1 MALFLPALYSFSYLS
16 ITVPAV
22 GCRLLSLLLPLGSEL
37 TEALSSQPKL
47 LPVFKD
53 YFDTV
58 VLLAGTNRENGHL
71 ILSKAVE
78 QWLPACIQLLK
89 GKEEEENASEG
100 GGGKVMIP
108 VGSLLQYLSHLTS
121 AVQFITNMV
130 KCTEMRSLAGDS
142 DSLVQVIGLSP
153 PPSFFPPSP
162 TGLFTS
168 FLHPPLFSSFLQ
180 WPIHS
185 FLFSSSVPV
194 PSLLLSSSSPVPPL
208 PYPTSLRSSFP
219 SFVLSPLPHLL
230 SINSLLSS
238 FTAHSLHPLLSQDS
252 DSESEEEEATVLAAA
267 AEEEESQGDES
278 VGS

>member
-1 MALFLPALYSFSYLS
+1 MVALFLPSLYSFSYLS

-37 TEALSSQPKL
+37 TESLSSQPKL

-142 DSLVQVIGLSP
+142 DSLIQVRGLSP

-168 FLHPPLFSSFLQ
+168 
-180 WPIHS
+180 
-185 FLFSSSVPV
+185 SSSHL
-194 PSLLLSSSSPVPPL
+194 SLLLPSPTL
-208 PYPTSLRSSFP
+208 
-219 SFVLSPLPHLL
+219 LL
-230 SINSLLSS
+230 SAALFFLLSLIISYPLTLS
-238 FTAHSLHPLLSQDS
+238 FLHSRRIQTRSQRR
-252 DSESEEEEATVLAAA
+252 TRVLC
-267 AEEEESQGDES
+267 
-278 VGS
+278 

>member
-1 MALFLPALYSFSYLS
+1 MVALFLPSLCSFSYLS

-37 TEALSSQPKL
+37 TESLSSQPKL

-142 DSLVQVIGLSP
+142 DSLIQVIL
-153 PPSFFPPSP
+153 
-162 TGLFTS
+162 
-168 FLHPPLFSSFLQ
+168 
-180 WPIHS
+180 
-185 FLFSSSVPV
+185 SSSLASPQLLPC
-194 PSLLLSSSSPVPPL
+194 PSVVLFLLLSSSSSAPPL
-208 PYPTSLRSSFP
+208 PYS
-219 SFVLSPLPHLL
+219 SPLLF
-230 SINSLLSS
+230 SLL
-238 FTAHSLHPLLSQDS
+238 
-252 DSESEEEEATVLAAA
+252 
-267 AEEEESQGDES
+267 
-278 VGS
+278 

>member
-1 MALFLPALYSFSYLS
+1 MVALFLPSLCSFSYLS

-37 TEALSSQPKL
+37 TESLSSQPKL

-153 PPSFFPPSP
+153 PLLLPNYFPVPQ
-162 TGLFTS
+162 
-168 FLHPPLFSSFLQ
+168 LFSSC
-180 WPIHS
+180 
-185 FLFSSSVPV
+185 FSHLP
-194 PSLLLSSSSPVPPL
+194 LLLL
-208 PYPTSLRSSFP
+208 PYPTPLHSSFP
-219 SFVLSPLPHLL
+219 SLVLSPLPHLIL
-230 SINSLLSS
+230 SNNTLLSS
-238 FTAHSLHPLLSQDS
+238 FTTHSLHPLLSRRIQ
-252 DSESEEEEATVLAAA
+252 TQ
-267 AEEEESQGDES
+267 SQRKRRLLC
-278 VGS
+278 

>member
-1 MALFLPALYSFSYLS
+1 MVALFLPSLCFFSYLS

-37 TEALSSQPKL
+37 TESLSSQPKL

-58 VLLAGTNRENGHL
+58 MLLAGTNRENGHL

-142 DSLVQVIGLSP
+142 DSLIQVILS
-153 PPSFFPPSP
+153 SSLASP
-162 TGLFTS
+162 QL
-168 FLHPPLFSSFLQ
+168 LPVPQLFSSC
-180 WPIHS
+180 
-185 FLFSSSVPV
+185 FSHLP
-194 PSLLLSSSSPVPPL
+194 LLLL
-208 PYPTSLRSSFP
+208 PYPTPLHSSFP
-219 SFVLSPLPHLL
+219 SFDLSPLPHLIL
-230 SINSLLSS
+230 SDNSPLSS
-238 FTAHSLHPLLSQDS
+238 FTTHSLHPLLSLRIQ
-252 DSESEEEEATVLAAA
+252 TQ
-267 AEEEESQGDES
+267 SQRRRRLLC
-278 VGS
+278 

>member
-1 MALFLPALYSFSYLS
+1 MVALFLPSLCSFSYLS

-37 TEALSSQPKL
+37 TESLSSQPKL

-142 DSLVQVIGLSP
+142 DSLVQVRGLSP
-153 PPSFFPPSP
+153 PLLLPNYFLSLSCSLPASLIFLFCSSPTPLLSTPLFPP
-162 TGLFTS
+162 LFFLPSLILSYPITLS
-168 FLHPPLFSSFLQ
+168 FLH
-180 WPIHS
+180 
-185 FLFSSSVPV
+185 
-194 PSLLLSSSSPVPPL
+194 SLLTPFTLSSLSGFRLGVRGGRGYCASSCRRGGGI
-208 PYPTSLRSSFP
+208 TGR
-219 SFVLSPLPHLL
+219 
-230 SINSLLSS
+230 
-238 FTAHSLHPLLSQDS
+238 
-252 DSESEEEEATVLAAA
+252 
-267 AEEEESQGDES
+267 
-278 VGS
+278 

>member
-1 MALFLPALYSFSYLS
+1 MCSLYHNVVALFLPSLYSFSYLS

-37 TEALSSQPKL
+37 TESLSSQPKL

-89 GKEEEENASEG
+89 GKEEEENVTEG

-153 PPSFFPPSP
+153 SPSSFFPPSP
-162 TGLFTS
+162 TGLFTPS
-168 FLHPPLFSSFLQ
+168 SSNRPLLLPNCFPALSCSL
-180 WPIHS
+180 PAPLS
-185 FLFSSSVPV
+185 FLFCSSPTLLIF
-194 PSLLLSSSSPVPPL
+194 SLLCSFSPPSSP
-208 PYPTSLRSSFP
+208 
-219 SFVLSPLPHLL
+219 
-230 SINSLLSS
+230 IC
-238 FTAHSLHPLLSQDS
+238 
-252 DSESEEEEATVLAAA
+252 
-267 AEEEESQGDES
+267 
-278 VGS
+278 

>member
-1 MALFLPALYSFSYLS
+1 MALFLPSLCSFSYLS

-37 TEALSSQPKL
+37 TESLSSQPKL

-153 PPSFFPPSP
+153 PLLLPSLPHWPVYLLPLLILPCFFPP
-162 TGLFTS
+162 L
-168 FLHPPLFSSFLQ
+168 LYPLCCS
-180 WPIHS
+180 
-185 FLFSSSVPV
+185 
-194 PSLLLSSSSPVPPL
+194 
-208 PYPTSLRSSFP
+208 
-219 SFVLSPLPHLL
+219 VLSPLPHHFL
-230 SINSLLSS
+230 SINSLLTS
-238 FTAHSLHPLLSQDS
+238 LSQDS

-278 VGS
+278 VGSMDRLPLVQFILVPYRSQFLAL